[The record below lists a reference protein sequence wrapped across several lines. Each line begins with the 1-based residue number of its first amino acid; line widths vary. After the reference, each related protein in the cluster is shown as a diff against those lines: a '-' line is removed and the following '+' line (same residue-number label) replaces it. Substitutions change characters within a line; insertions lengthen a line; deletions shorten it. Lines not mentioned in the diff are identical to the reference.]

1 MKSST
6 RNISSLRLYQS
17 AVLLLAALSLAG
29 CAAKKEA
36 NNSTDPTVFAT
47 PETAGQALQAAAK
60 AKDESALARILG
72 PKSKDILSSGDPAE
86 DQAGLESFVNKYE
99 RMNRWVTMTDGSM
112 VLYIGADNYPYPIP
126 LARDASSQWHFNT
139 AAGEEEILAR
149 QIGRNELLA
158 IDACSAIANAEEL
171 YQQTAHDDRPAGQ
184 YTSLILSSPG
194 KHDGLHWS
202 VPEGQDAS
210 PLGRLSVFVKEPAAA
225 PAPDNALFDGY
236 LFRILTAQGDKAK
249 GGAKTYIVNGKMVG
263 GFAILATPVKYQD
276 SGIMTFLLSREGVV
290 YQKDLGKDTSAL
302 AASIKEYNPTEGW
315 QPAE

>member
-6 RNISSLRLYQS
+6 RNIASLRLYQS
-17 AVLLLAALSLAG
+17 GVLLLAALSLAG

-36 NNSTDPTVFAT
+36 STTDPTVFAT
-47 PETAGQALQAAAK
+47 PEAAGQALLAAAQ

-139 AAGEEEILAR
+139 ASGEEEILAR

-171 YQQTAHDDRPAGQ
+171 YQQTAHDDRPARL

-194 KHDGLHWS
+194 KQDGLHWS
-202 VPEGQDAS
+202 VSEGQDAS
-210 PLGRLSVFVKEPAAA
+210 PLGKLSLFV
-225 PAPDNALFDGY
+225 
-236 LFRILTAQGDKAK
+236 
-249 GGAKTYIVNGKMVG
+249 
-263 GFAILATPVKYQD
+263 
-276 SGIMTFLLSREGVV
+276 
-290 YQKDLGKDTSAL
+290 
-302 AASIKEYNPTEGW
+302 
-315 QPAE
+315 